1 MLEFWWAIPAGLA
14 LLGYARSLAGM
25 TRAQRAKWV
34 KARIVAVQQPAHGDS
49 RKPGIPVT
57 LTFQDPGTG
66 QEFTLPNAGKHG
78 DAIEEAWVGREIDV
92 HYPPGQPLR
101 FAVVRGG
108 PGDRTGREGPDCA
121 VMLLLIGLVIH
132 ATVRWGWPWALLG
145 FGTLLTAAA
154 VLSPDIRVV
163 RARNALLASA
173 VAIPARVVAVTRDV
187 HTDDES
193 GRDIVVHAP
202 VIAFTTHEG
211 AHVTVLSGGGIPD
224 PGRSLHR
231 ALTIHYAPAD
241 PAVHTPDLAAD
252 RRSGALNIAFVVAL
266 LLAGTAAA
274 VVGAVMLW
282 HPGRG

>member
-14 LLGYARSLAGM
+14 LLGYARSLAGV
-25 TRAQRAKWV
+25 TRAQRAVWA

-57 LTFQDPGTG
+57 LMFQDPGTG

-92 HYPPGQPLR
+92 RYPPGQPLR

-154 VLSPDIRVV
+154 VLSPDIRIV

-173 VAIPARVVAVTRDV
+173 VAVPARVVAVTRDV

-202 VIAFTTHEG
+202 VIDFTTHEG

-231 ALTIHYAPAD
+231 ALTIHYAPTD
-241 PAVHTPDLAAD
+241 PAVHTPDPAAD

-266 LLAGTAAA
+266 LLAGSAAA